1 MTVKMIPVSF
11 HNFASL
17 TSLYQRPTPCEL
29 EGDLCEEGLLIVFT
43 GTGKGKTTAAL
54 GMALRAAGHGM
65 RVLILQFIKGGW
77 RYGELDAVERFPE
90 IEIRTLGTGFTWKKE
105 NLEEDRVLA
114 QQGWEI
120 AAGVLERGEVDLLI
134 LDELNIVM
142 AYGLLPLEPVLR
154 ALRERAPEL
163 HVVVTGAMGHRNCWI
178 SPTWSRKSAGQDP
191 YHDQGIV
198 AQKGVEF
205 DRGQDSGD
213 GVLTIRGRSHRE
225 LMVFTKERQLHQLYQ
240 EIQGDDRYRNDR
252 MGTIVPGGG
261 GCACIGSLRRGGTGT

>member
-1 MTVKMIPVSF
+1 MRK
-11 HNFASL
+11 
-17 TSLYQRPTPCEL
+17 
-29 EGDLCEEGLLIVFT
+29 GLLIVFT

-77 RYGELDAVERFPE
+77 RYGELDALERFPE

-120 AAGVLERGEVDLLI
+120 TAGVLERGEVDLLI

-154 ALRERAPEL
+154 ALRERTPEL
-163 HVVVTGAMGHRNCWI
+163 HVVVTGRNA
-178 SPTWSRKSAGQDP
+178 PPELLDAADLVTEMRQVKHP
-191 YHDQGIV
+191 YHDQGIA

-205 DRGQDSGD
+205 
-213 GVLTIRGRSHRE
+213 
-225 LMVFTKERQLHQLYQ
+225 
-240 EIQGDDRYRNDR
+240 
-252 MGTIVPGGG
+252 
-261 GCACIGSLRRGGTGT
+261 